1 LASRLHPFGR
11 TKLLKEMGMKQ
22 AGVIVLSTALLAG
35 CATSNEYR
43 PAASGTPYVTPRAG
57 QSAAQQSTDT
67 ATCDQVAKDQSH
79 RAAET
84 AKGAGVGAAGGA
96 LAGAAAGAA
105 IGAATGGDVGKS
117 AGIGAG
123 VGAVGGAAAGGGYK
137 YSKAKDVHNA
147 AFAQCMAARGYSV
160 TY

>member
-1 LASRLHPFGR
+1 
-11 TKLLKEMGMKQ
+11 MKQ
-22 AGVIVLSTALLAG
+22 WGAIVLSAIVIAG
-35 CATSNEYR
+35 CTTSSGYR
-43 PAASGTPYVTPRAG
+43 TASGTPYVTPGRG
-57 QSAAQQSTDT
+57 QSASQQSADT
-67 ATCDQVAKDQSH
+67 SACDQIARDQAN
-79 RAAET
+79 RGTET

-123 VGAVGGAAAGGGYK
+123 VGAVGGAATGGGYK
-137 YSKAKDVHNA
+137 YSKSKDAYNA
-147 AFAQCMAARGYSV
+147 AFASCMSTRGYSV

>member
-1 LASRLHPFGR
+1 MKRLS
-11 TKLLKEMGMKQ
+11 L
-22 AGVIVLSTALLAG
+22 IVLSAVLIAG
-35 CATSNEYR
+35 CATSSGYR
-43 PAASGTPYVTPRAG
+43 TASGTPYVTPARG
-57 QSAAQQSTDT
+57 QTPGQQAADV
-67 ATCDQVAKDQSH
+67 AACEQVAKDQSH
-79 RAAET
+79 RGTET

-123 VGAVGGAAAGGGYK
+123 VGALGGAAAGGGYK
-137 YSKAKDVHNA
+137 YSKAKDAYNA
-147 AFAQCMAARGYSV
+147 AFASCMSARGYSI

>member
-1 LASRLHPFGR
+1 
-11 TKLLKEMGMKQ
+11 MKRVG
-22 AGVIVLSTALLAG
+22 AIVLSAIVIAG
-35 CATSNEYR
+35 CSTTSGYR
-43 PAASGTPYVTPRAG
+43 SDGMTVTPARG
-57 QSAAQQSTDT
+57 QTAQQQAADASACEDI
-67 ATCDQVAKDQSH
+67 ARDQTN
-79 RAAET
+79 RGTET

-123 VGAVGGAAAGGGYK
+123 VGAVGGAATGGGYK
-137 YSKAKDVHNA
+137 YSKSGDAYDAN
-147 AFAQCMAARGYSV
+147 FASCMSTRGYSV

>member
-1 LASRLHPFGR
+1 
-11 TKLLKEMGMKQ
+11 MKHL
-22 AGVIVLSTALLAG
+22 GVIVLSAMVIAG
-35 CATSNEYR
+35 CATSGGY
-43 PAASGTPYVTPRAG
+43 PTAGGTPYVTAARG
-57 QSAAQQSTDT
+57 QSAGQQSADT
-67 ATCDQVAKDQSH
+67 ATCRQVASDQS
-79 RAAET
+79 RRGTET

-137 YSKAKDVHNA
+137 YSKSKDVYNA
-147 AFAQCMAARGYSV
+147 AFASCMSARGYSV

>member
-1 LASRLHPFGR
+1 
-11 TKLLKEMGMKQ
+11 MK
-22 AGVIVLSTALLAG
+22 AVSIAVVSALILAG
-35 CATSNEYR
+35 CATSNGAPTAGR
-43 PAASGTPYVTPRAG
+43 TPYVTPAQG
-57 QSAAQQSTDT
+57 QTATQQSADT
-67 ATCDQVAKDQSH
+67 SACQQVASDQS
-79 RAAET
+79 RRGTET

-105 IGAATGGDVGKS
+105 IGAATGGNVGTS

-137 YSKAKDVHNA
+137 YSRSGDAYNA
-147 AFAQCMAARGYSV
+147 AFASCMSARGYSV

>member
-1 LASRLHPFGR
+1 MKRMG
-11 TKLLKEMGMKQ
+11 LL
-22 AGVIVLSTALLAG
+22 VLSALVITG
-35 CATSNEYR
+35 CTTSRGYQTS
-43 PAASGTPYVTPRAG
+43 SGNPVVTPRG
-57 QSAAQQSTDT
+57 QTAAQQSTDT
-67 ATCDQVAKDQSH
+67 AACEQIAKDQAN
-79 RAAET
+79 RGTET

-137 YSKAKDVHNA
+137 YSKSKDAYNA
-147 AFAQCMAARGYSV
+147 SFASCMSARGYSV

>member
-1 LASRLHPFGR
+1 
-11 TKLLKEMGMKQ
+11 MKR
-22 AGVIVLSTALLAG
+22 AGGIVLSALVLAG
-35 CATSNEYR
+35 CSTSSGYR
-43 PAASGTPYVTPRAG
+43 TTGGTPYVTAARG
-57 QSAAQQSTDT
+57 QSAAQVEADK
-67 ATCDQVAKDQSH
+67 AACEQVATDQS
-79 RAAET
+79 RRGTET

-105 IGAATGGDVGKS
+105 IGAATGGDVGTS

-137 YSKAKDVHNA
+137 YSRAKDAYNA
-147 AFAQCMAARGYSV
+147 AFASCMSARGYSV

>member
-1 LASRLHPFGR
+1 
-11 TKLLKEMGMKQ
+11 MKRVG
-22 AGVIVLSTALLAG
+22 AIVVSAMVIAG
-35 CATSNEYR
+35 CATSSGYR
-43 PAASGTPYVTPRAG
+43 TAGGTYVRPGAG
-57 QSAAQQSTDT
+57 QNASQQAADTSACEQI
-67 ATCDQVAKDQSH
+67 AKDQSH
-79 RAAET
+79 RGAET

-123 VGAVGGAAAGGGYK
+123 VGAVGGAATGGGYK
-137 YSKAKDVHNA
+137 YSKSKDAYNA
-147 AFAQCMAARGYSV
+147 AFASCMSARGYSV

>member
-1 LASRLHPFGR
+1 
-11 TKLLKEMGMKQ
+11 MK
-22 AGVIVLSTALLAG
+22 AFSVIVLSSLVIAG
-35 CATSNEYR
+35 CTTSGGYR
-43 PAASGTPYVTPRAG
+43 TASGTPYVNAARG
-57 QSAAQQSTDT
+57 QSAAQVEADR
-67 ATCDQVAKDQSH
+67 AACEQVATDQS
-79 RAAET
+79 RRGTET

-123 VGAVGGAAAGGGYK
+123 VGAVGGAATGGGYK
-137 YSKAKDVHNA
+137 YSKAKDAYNA
-147 AFAQCMAARGYSV
+147 AFASCMSARGYSV

>member
-1 LASRLHPFGR
+1 
-11 TKLLKEMGMKQ
+11 MKRV
-22 AGVIVLSTALLAG
+22 GVLMVSALVIAG
-35 CATSNEYR
+35 CTTSSGYR
-43 PAASGTPYVTPRAG
+43 TSSGTPSVSASRG
-57 QSAAQQSTDT
+57 QTAAQQSAD
-67 ATCDQVAKDQSH
+67 AAACDQIAKDQAN
-79 RAAET
+79 RGTET

-123 VGAVGGAAAGGGYK
+123 VGAVGGAATGGGYK
-137 YSKAKDVHNA
+137 YSKSKDAYNA
-147 AFAQCMAARGYSV
+147 AYASCMSGRGYSV

>member
-1 LASRLHPFGR
+1 
-11 TKLLKEMGMKQ
+11 MKVV
-22 AGVIVLSTALLAG
+22 GVVVLSTMMLAG
-35 CATSNEYR
+35 CATSSGYR
-43 PAASGTPYVTPRAG
+43 TAEGRPYVTPGHG
-57 QSAAQQSTDT
+57 QTAAQQSADT
-67 ATCDQVAKDQSH
+67 AACEQVARDES
-79 RAAET
+79 RRGTET

-105 IGAATGGDVGKS
+105 IGAATGGNVGTS

-137 YSKAKDVHNA
+137 YSKAGDAYNA
-147 AFAQCMAARGYSV
+147 AFASCMSARGYSV

>member
-1 LASRLHPFGR
+1 
-11 TKLLKEMGMKQ
+11 MKRV
-22 AGVIVLSTALLAG
+22 GVIVLSAIVLAG
-35 CATSNEYR
+35 CTTSSGYR
-43 PAASGTPYVTPRAG
+43 TASGTPYVTGAYG
-57 QSAAQQSTDT
+57 QNANQQAADT
-67 ATCDQVAKDQSH
+67 ATCQQVAKDQSN
-79 RAAET
+79 RGTET

-123 VGAVGGAAAGGGYK
+123 VGAVGGAATGGGYK
-137 YSKAKDVHNA
+137 YSKSRDAYNA
-147 AFAQCMAARGYSV
+147 AFASCMSARGYNV

>member
-1 LASRLHPFGR
+1 
-11 TKLLKEMGMKQ
+11 MKP
-22 AGVIVLSTALLAG
+22 GVIVLSVVVLAG
-35 CATSNEYR
+35 CATSRGYE
-43 PAASGTPYVTPRAG
+43 PTAGGAPYVTARAG
-57 QSAAQQSTDT
+57 QTAAQQSADT
-67 ATCDQVAKDQSH
+67 AACDQVAKDQTH
-79 RAAET
+79 RGTET

-137 YSKAKDVHNA
+137 YSKSKDSYKTS
-147 AFAQCMAARGYSV
+147 FAQCMNARGYAV
-160 TY
+160 NY

>member
-1 LASRLHPFGR
+1 
-11 TKLLKEMGMKQ
+11 MK
-22 AGVIVLSTALLAG
+22 AVSIVVVSTMILAG
-35 CATSNEYR
+35 CATSNGSR
-43 PAASGTPYVTPRAG
+43 TAGGRPYVTPAHG
-57 QSAAQQSTDT
+57 QTAAQQSADT
-67 ATCDQVAKDQSH
+67 SACQQVASDQS
-79 RAAET
+79 RRGTET

-105 IGAATGGDVGKS
+105 IGAATGGNVGTS

-137 YSKAKDVHNA
+137 YSRSGDAYDA
-147 AFAQCMAARGYSV
+147 AFASCMSARGYSV

>member
-1 LASRLHPFGR
+1 MTRL
-11 TKLLKEMGMKQ
+11 
-22 AGVIVLSTALLAG
+22 GVVVLSTLVVAG
-35 CATSNEYR
+35 CATSDPSR
-43 PAASGTPYVTPRAG
+43 ASRDGTPYVTPRAR
-57 QSAAQQSTDT
+57 QSAAQQSADT
-67 ATCDQVAKDQSH
+67 SACQQVASDQS
-79 RAAET
+79 RRGLET

-105 IGAATGGDVGKS
+105 IGAATGGDVGSS

-123 VGAVGGAAAGGGYK
+123 VGAVGGAAVGGGYK
-137 YSKAKDVHNA
+137 YSQAKDAYNA

>member
-1 LASRLHPFGR
+1 
-11 TKLLKEMGMKQ
+11 MKRI
-22 AGVIVLSTALLAG
+22 AVFALSALVIAG
-35 CATSNEYR
+35 CASSSGTGYR
-43 PAASGTPYVTPRAG
+43 TASGTPYVNPARG
-57 QSAAQQSTDT
+57 QSASQQAADT
-67 ATCDQVAKDQSH
+67 TACEQVAKDQSN
-79 RAAET
+79 RGTET

-105 IGAATGGDVGKS
+105 IGAATGGDVGTS

-137 YSKAKDVHNA
+137 YSKSKDAYNA
-147 AFAQCMAARGYSV
+147 AFASCMSARGYSV

>member
-1 LASRLHPFGR
+1 
-11 TKLLKEMGMKQ
+11 MKY
-22 AGVIVLSTALLAG
+22 VTIMVLSAFVVAG
-35 CATSNEYR
+35 CATSDPYR
-43 PAASGTPYVTPRAG
+43 TASGTPYVTPARGQTASQ
-57 QSAAQQSTDT
+57 QSADT
-67 ATCDQVAKDQSH
+67 SACDRVAKDQS
-79 RAAET
+79 RRGTET

-96 LAGAAAGAA
+96 LAGAAVGAA

-137 YSKAKDVHNA
+137 YSKSRDAYNA
-147 AFAQCMAARGYSV
+147 AFASCMSARGYSV

>member
-1 LASRLHPFGR
+1 MKRL
-11 TKLLKEMGMKQ
+11 
-22 AGVIVLSTALLAG
+22 GVIVLSTIVLAG
-35 CATSNEYR
+35 CATSSGYR
-43 PAASGTPYVTPRAG
+43 TAGGTYVNPAHGQNAS
-57 QSAAQQSTDT
+57 QQAADT
-67 ATCDQVAKDQSH
+67 AACEQMAKDQSN
-79 RAAET
+79 RGTET

-123 VGAVGGAAAGGGYK
+123 VGAVGGAATGGGYK
-137 YSKAKDVHNA
+137 YSKSKDAYNA
-147 AFAQCMAARGYSV
+147 SFASCMSARGYSV

>member
-1 LASRLHPFGR
+1 
-11 TKLLKEMGMKQ
+11 MKRV
-22 AGVIVLSTALLAG
+22 GVIVLSAFVIAG
-35 CATSNEYR
+35 CATSSGYR
-43 PAASGTPYVTPRAG
+43 TAGGTPYVTAARG
-57 QSAAQQSTDT
+57 QTAAQQSADS
-67 ATCDQVAKDQSH
+67 AACEQVAKDQSH
-79 RAAET
+79 RGTET

-137 YSKAKDVHNA
+137 YSKAKDAYNA
-147 AFAQCMAARGYSV
+147 AFASCMSARGYSV

>member
-1 LASRLHPFGR
+1 
-11 TKLLKEMGMKQ
+11 MKRV
-22 AGVIVLSTALLAG
+22 GVILMSAVVIAG
-35 CATSNEYR
+35 CTTSSGYR
-43 PAASGTPYVTPRAG
+43 TADGTPHVTPARA
-57 QSAAQQSTDT
+57 QTAQQEATDR
-67 ATCDQVAKDQSH
+67 AACDQIAKDSAD
-79 RAAET
+79 RGTET

-123 VGAVGGAAAGGGYK
+123 VGAVGGAATGGGYK
-137 YSKAKDVHNA
+137 YSKSKDAYNA
-147 AFAQCMAARGYSV
+147 AFASCMSSRGYSV

>member
-1 LASRLHPFGR
+1 MKRLG
-11 TKLLKEMGMKQ
+11 
-22 AGVIVLSTALLAG
+22 AVIVSVVAIAG
-35 CATSNEYR
+35 CTTSSGYR
-43 PAASGTPYVTPRAG
+43 TSSGSPVVTPQG
-57 QSAAQQSTDT
+57 QTAAQQASDT
-67 ATCDQVAKDQSH
+67 TACEQIAKDQAN
-79 RAAET
+79 RGTET

-105 IGAATGGDVGKS
+105 IGAATGGNVGTS

-137 YSKAKDVHNA
+137 YSRSKDAHNA
-147 AFAQCMAARGYSV
+147 AFASCMSSRGYAV